1 MIKNKFPYI
10 NREIVRRWSLTVL
23 NRIKVFLASL
33 KKPKNWIR
41 YSLIG
46 IGSIVLL
53 LLLVFVLTWAGAFGK
68 IPSKEAVKSIRQPE
82 ASKIYS
88 VDGKLLGKY
97 YTKNRNTL
105 AFEDI
110 PPTFM
115 TSLIATEDSRYW
127 THKGIDLRSWMRV
140 FVKRILLQQE
150 SAGGGSTL
158 SQQLAKN
165 LFPRKDYWFASM
177 LVNKYREWIVAS
189 RLENV
194 YSKEELLTFYI
205 NTVPFGENI
214 FGLDAAADRYFSK
227 TADQLTIEESAMLVG
242 LLKATSYY
250 NPKNYP
256 ERALKRR
263 NVVLQQMAVNHVIDS
278 LMLDSLSQLPLTLT
292 YQRNTDSEG
301 IALYFRNQI
310 RPILLDW
317 CQEHKKPNGE
327 PYNLYTDGLKIYTT
341 IDFGMQ
347 QFAEEA
353 TRSHLTKLQVVF
365 DKQFTDWE
373 PYTEALED
381 ALLRSQRYE
390 SMKLAGF
397 SDEEIRKAF
406 EEKMEMKWWTW
417 DGMKDTIATPLD
429 SIKHYLKILQGSLVA
444 INPKTGGVMAWVG
457 GNDAQQF
464 NIDYVMTPRHPG
476 SAFKPILYA
485 TAIEQGIDPCTF
497 YMNEQRT
504 YTTDTKGEYW
514 TPRNADNSY
523 GGIYSLVGALAKSI
537 NTIAVQLIFDT
548 GIDAVINK
556 ARRMGM
562 KGEMKSVPSLAL
574 GTAEVTLMELVS
586 AYTTFLNRG
595 AHRPYMLITRIE
607 DADGNVLEEFKTKP
621 TTSVFNAETVGIVN
635 QMLANVVDRGTAAR
649 LRSEEFGIKGAI
661 AGKTGTTQFQSDG
674 LFVGMSPKFLAGVWV
689 GCFDRRVSFNS
700 LRDGQGGKTALP
712 IWGEFVKR
720 LQADPEYKKTYF
732 NSWWPEEYRWVN
744 DCPFSADIS
753 QLIELNPPAPGD
765 SIGNW
770 PRQFVFRNEEPSAIG
785 KLIENLFGSKE
796 EKREE
801 KKEEKE
807 DPKDRKK
814 NNRKKEKG
822 F

>member
-1 MIKNKFPYI
+1 MTESSSSSSNKNSIRQFLLSLWRKANVF
-10 NREIVRRWSLTVL
+10 VRDARRRKAW
-23 NRIKVFLASL
+23 F
-33 KKPKNWIR
+33 R
-41 YSLIG
+41 YALIG
-46 IGSIVLL
+46 IGGIILVLL
-53 LLLVFVLTWAGAFGK
+53 SLFVLTWTGVFGK
-68 IPSKEAVKSIRQPE
+68 IPSKDMVKAIRQPE

-88 VDGKLLGKY
+88 VDGKLMGKY

-110 PPTFM
+110 PPEFM
-115 TSLIATEDSRYW
+115 TSLVATEDSRYW
-127 THKGIDLRSWMRV
+127 THQGIDFRSWMRV

-165 LFPRKDYWFASM
+165 LFPRRDYWFASM
-177 LVNKYREWIVAS
+177 LINKFREWIVAS
-189 RLENV
+189 RLEKV
-194 YSKEELLTFYI
+194 YSKENLLTFYI

-227 TADQLTIEESAMLVG
+227 TADSLAIEESALLVG

-250 NPKNYP
+250 NPKNFP

-263 NVVLQQMAVNHVIDS
+263 NVVLQQMAVNGVIDS
-278 LMLDSLSQLPLTLT
+278 LALDSLSNLPLKLT

-310 RPILLDW
+310 RPILLEW
-317 CQEHKKPNGE
+317 CKTHTKPNGE
-327 PYNLYTDGLKIYTT
+327 PYNLSTDGLKIYTT

-353 TRSHLTKLQVVF
+353 TRLHLTKLQAVF
-365 DKQFTDWE
+365 DKQFKDWT
-373 PYTEALED
+373 PYTAALNEARI
-381 ALLRSQRYE
+381 RSPRYE
-390 SMKLAGF
+390 SMLKTGK
-397 SDEEIRKAF
+397 SEEEILKSF
-406 EEKMEMKWWTW
+406 EVKIPMKWWTW
-417 DGMKDTIATPLD
+417 AGMKDTIATPTD
-429 SIKHYLKILQGSLVA
+429 SLKHSLKILQGSLVA

-476 SAFKPILYA
+476 SAFKPFLYA

-497 YMNEQRT
+497 YLNEKRT
-504 YTTDTKGEYW
+504 YTKYEDW
-514 TPRNADNSY
+514 SPRNADERY

-548 GIDAVINK
+548 GIDALIQK
-556 ARRMGM
+556 ARRMGF
-562 KGEMKSVPSLAL
+562 KGELKPVPSLAL

-586 AYTTFLNRG
+586 AYTTFLNKG
-595 AHRPYMLITRIE
+595 AHRPYFLITRIE
-607 DADGNVLEEFKTKP
+607 DADGNILDEYKTLP

-635 QMLANVVDRGTAAR
+635 QMMANVIDRGTAAS
-649 LRSEEFGIKGAI
+649 LRGTYGIKGAL

-720 LQADPEYKKTYF
+720 IQADPEYNKTYF
-732 NSWWPEEYRWVN
+732 NSWWPEDYKWVN

-753 QLIELNPPAPGD
+753 QLVELNEAAVED
-765 SIGNW
+765 SLVNW
-770 PRQFVFRNEEPSAIG
+770 PRRFVLRGDNPSGIER
-785 KLIENLFGSKE
+785 LIDDLFGSKE
-796 EKREE
+796 NQQDQKVDKKEERKEKREE
-801 KKEEKE
+801 KKNEKK
-807 DPKDRKK
+807 KDR
-814 NNRKKEKG
+814 G
-822 F
+822 

>member
-1 MIKNKFPYI
+1 MIPNKPLSSDKRTF
-10 NREIVRRWSLTVL
+10 RQFLGHLRQSVTDFVRQ
-23 NRIKVFLASL
+23 
-33 KKPKNWIR
+33 KKWRKNWLR
-41 YSLIG
+41 YSLYG
-46 IGSIVLL
+46 IVSIIAIFLL
-53 LLLVFVLTWAGAFGK
+53 LFILTWAGAFGK
-68 IPSKEAVKSIRQPE
+68 IPSKESVKAIRQPE

-88 VDGKLLGKY
+88 IDGKLMGKY
-97 YTKNRNTL
+97 YTKNRNNL
-105 AFEDI
+105 AFSEI
-110 PPTFM
+110 PPEFM

-127 THKGIDLRSWMRV
+127 THQGIDLRSWMRV

-165 LFPRKDYWFASM
+165 LFPRKNYWFASM
-177 LVNKYREWIVAS
+177 LINKYREWIVAS
-189 RLENV
+189 RLEKV
-194 YSKEELLTFYI
+194 YSKEDLLTFYI

-214 FGLDAAADRYFSK
+214 FGLDAATDRYFSK

-250 NPKNYP
+250 NPRNYP

-278 LMLDSLSQLPLTLT
+278 LTLDSLTQLPLQLT

-317 CQEHKKPNGE
+317 CNDHNKPNGE
-327 PYNLYTDGLKIYTT
+327 PYNLYTDGLKVYTT

-347 QFAEEA
+347 QYAEEA
-353 TRSHLTKLQVVF
+353 ARSHLTKLQAIF
-365 DKQFTDWE
+365 DQQFDDWE
-373 PYTEALED
+373 PYEIPLKEARE
-381 ALLRSQRYE
+381 RSERYE
-390 SMKLAGF
+390 SLKQAGASEEEIIKAFDEKIPMKL
-397 SDEEIRKAF
+397 
-406 EEKMEMKWWTW
+406 WTW
-417 DGMKDTIATPLD
+417 EGTKDTIASPND
-429 SIKHYLKILQGSLVA
+429 SLKHHLKILQGSLVA

-476 SAFKPILYA
+476 SAFKPFLYA

-504 YTTDTKGEYW
+504 YTTNTKGEYW

-523 GGIYSLVGALAKSI
+523 GGIYSLVGALARSI

-548 GIDAVINK
+548 GIDAVIQK

-574 GTAEVTLMELVS
+574 GTAEVTLMELVN
-586 AYTTFLNRG
+586 AYTTFLNKG
-595 AHRPYMLITRIE
+595 AFRPYMLITRIE
-607 DADGNVLEEFKTKP
+607 DADGNILEEFETKP
-621 TTSVFNAETVGIVN
+621 TTSVFSDETVGIVN
-635 QMLANVVDRGTAAR
+635 QMLANVTDRGTAAR
-649 LRSEEFGIKGAI
+649 LRSEFEIKGAL

-674 LFVGMSPKFLAGVWV
+674 LFVGMSPKFLAGAWV

-712 IWGEFVKR
+712 IWGGFVEK
-720 LQADPEYKKTYF
+720 LQAEPEYTKTYF
-732 NSWWPEEYRWVN
+732 SSWWPEEYRWIN

-753 QLIELNPPAPGD
+753 ELVEVDPAAEGD
-765 SIGNW
+765 SIGHW
-770 PRQFVFRNEEPSAIG
+770 PRHFVKRSEHQTGIE
-785 KLIENLFGSKE
+785 KLIDDLFGSKE
-796 EKREE
+796 EKKIDKKEERENRKEE
-801 KKEEKE
+801 KKNERR
-807 DPKDRKK
+807 KDR
-814 NNRKKEKG
+814 N
-822 F
+822 